1 MADLPMQLQGALE
14 TLVSGYA
21 KEKLEKDAHAIS
33 EAYRLRTGEGKRL
46 LTAEGEA
53 AAYAAAPAVRMGSPV
68 SSSLP
73 DGRLG
78 PMRFAR
84 GGGDF
89 LLRMGDFSFRMYV
102 FCWLICT
109 VIIHRLAEKSKR

>member
-21 KEKLEKDAHAIS
+21 KEKLEKDARAIS

-53 AAYAAAPAVRMGSPV
+53 AAYAAARMPATYAAAHFALSEAIEASGLHPAYSPSFAGLLAYLPLISLWHSQSVSPV
-68 SSSLP
+68 S
-73 DGRLG
+73 
-78 PMRFAR
+78 A
-84 GGGDF
+84 
-89 LLRMGDFSFRMYV
+89 
-102 FCWLICT
+102 LIFIRRT
-109 VIIHRLAEKSKR
+109 